1 MRILAAELSDFRNF
15 EEVAL
20 QFSPS
25 RTVLVG
31 ANGQGK
37 TNLLEAL
44 YMVAGLRPLRSVPR
58 SELIRYAARRAK
70 VRVSIT
76 SEHSGLTHELEVEL
90 FRTTRRLTKD
100 HKRCDT
106 TSFLGC
112 FVAVAFTPDDLQL
125 TKGSPELR
133 RRFLDRAI
141 LNAQPSHLDTALR
154 YAQALKAR
162 TRLLAQDAS
171 DQVLDSYDEVLAGEG
186 AKLMIARQTYV
197 AALAPVLVSTF
208 ESIATPAPPLS
219 VRYQSTVPEAGLS
232 RDRDAL
238 EAELRQLLA
247 RRRTHDRHR
256 RSTSIG
262 PHRDDL
268 ELYFEDK
275 AVKMRA
281 SQGQHRAL
289 VLALKLSEIRMV
301 TERLGEPPVL
311 LLDDISSELD
321 QVRSRQLFEAV
332 EGLRGQVILST
343 TEAGQIPAPPGTRF
357 YDVAEGR
364 LSARAGAT

>member
-1 MRILAAELSDFRNF
+1 MRISAAELSDFRNL

-44 YMVAGLRPLRSVPR
+44 YLVAALRPLRPVPR
-58 SELIRYAARRAK
+58 AELIRHGAKRAK
-70 VRVSIT
+70 VRVSVT
-76 SEHSGLTHELEVEL
+76 SEHSGLTHGLEVEL
-90 FRTTRRLTKD
+90 WKTARHIKKD
-100 HKRCDT
+100 DKRCDT
-106 TSFLGC
+106 QSFLGH
-112 FVAVAFTPDDLQL
+112 FVAVAFTPDDLML

-162 TRLLAQDAS
+162 NRLLAKEAA
-171 DQVLDSYDEVLAGEG
+171 DSLISAYDDILAREG
-186 AKLMIARQTYV
+186 AKLSAARLRYV
-197 AALAPVLVSTF
+197 SALEPVLLATF
-208 ESIATPAPPLS
+208 RRIAEPAPDLA
-219 VRYQSTVPEAGLS
+219 VGYTSTIPGLS
-232 RDRDAL
+232 ATLSPSVLEGAL
-238 EAELRQLLA
+238 RELLSA
-247 RRRTHDRHR
+247 RLGYDRHR
-256 RSTSIG
+256 RTTSVG

-268 ELYFEDK
+268 ELSLDGK
-275 AVKMRA
+275 PAKLRA

-289 VLALKLSEIRMV
+289 VLALKLAEIQLV
-301 TERLGEPPVL
+301 TERLGEAPVL

-321 QVRSRQLFEAV
+321 QLRSRQLFEAV
-332 EGLRGQVILST
+332 EALRGQVILST
-343 TEAGQIPAPPGTRF
+343 TDAGPIPTPPGTLV
-357 YDVAEGR
+357 YDVARGR
-364 LSARAGAT
+364 VSLRPGPT

>member
-1 MRILAAELSDFRNF
+1 MRILAAELFDFRNF

-20 QFSPS
+20 QFSPT

-44 YMVAGLRPLRSVPR
+44 YVVAGLRPLRPVPR
-58 SELIRYAARRAK
+58 VELIRHGAKRAK
-70 VRVSIT
+70 VSVSIT

-90 FRTTRRLTKD
+90 FKTTRQLRKD
-100 HKRCDT
+100 HKRTDT
-106 TSFLGC
+106 SSFLGN

-141 LNAQPSHLDTALR
+141 LNAQPSHLETALR
-154 YAQALKAR
+154 YAQALKSR
-162 TRLLAQDAS
+162 NRLLAKDAP
-171 DQVLDSYDEVLAGEG
+171 DALIASYDEILVREG
-186 AKLMIARQTYV
+186 ARLTAARLQYV
-197 AALAPVLVSTF
+197 RTLEPVLIRTF
-208 ESIATPAPPLS
+208 ARIAEPAPSLAVAYASSIPDAM
-219 VRYQSTVPEAGLS
+219 STPETA
-232 RDRDAL
+232 AL
-238 EAELRQLLA
+238 EAKLA
-247 RRRTHDRHR
+247 SLFLERRGYDRHR
-256 RSTSIG
+256 RTTSVG

-268 ELYFEDK
+268 ELVLEEK
-275 AVKMRA
+275 PAKLRA

-289 VLALKLSEIRMV
+289 VLALKLAEIHLV

-321 QVRSRQLFEAV
+321 QDRSRQLFEAV
-332 EGLRGQVILST
+332 EALRGQVVLST
-343 TEAGQIPAPPGTRF
+343 TDLRPIPTPPGTLI
-357 YDVAEGR
+357 YDVTQGR
-364 LSARAGAT
+364 IALRPGVT

>member
-20 QFSPS
+20 RFSAS

-44 YMVAGLRPLRSVPR
+44 YMVAGLRPLRPVPR
-58 SELIRYAARRAK
+58 AELIRHAARRAK

-76 SEHSGLTHELEVEL
+76 SEHSGLTHELELEL
-90 FRTTRRLTKD
+90 FKTTRRLEKD

-106 TSFLGC
+106 QSFLGT

-141 LNAQPSHLDTALR
+141 LNAQPSHLGNALR
-154 YAQALKAR
+154 YAQALKGR
-162 TRLLAQDAS
+162 NRLLAQDAS
-171 DQVLDSYDEVLAGEG
+171 DDLLSSYDEVLAKEG
-186 AKLMIARQTYV
+186 AKLMAARESYV
-197 AALAPVLVSTF
+197 RALEPVLTEIF
-208 ESIATPAPPLS
+208 EHIAQPAPRLV
-219 VRYQSTVPEAGLS
+219 VRYSSTVPPEVES
-232 RDRDAL
+232 RSPDAL
-238 EAELRQLLA
+238 EALLSSLLEK
-247 RRRTHDRHR
+247 RRTHDRHR
-256 RSTSIG
+256 RSTSVG

-268 ELYFEDK
+268 ELFFDDRP
-275 AVKMRA
+275 VKMRA

-289 VLALKLSEIRMV
+289 VLALKLAEIRMV

-321 QVRSRQLFEAV
+321 RERSRQLFEAV
-332 EGLRGQVILST
+332 EALRGQVILST
-343 TEAGQIPAPPGTRF
+343 TDERQVPAPPGTYF
-357 YDVAEGR
+357 YDVSQGR
-364 LSARAGAT
+364 VSPRPSSA

>member
-37 TNLLEAL
+37 TNLIEAL
-44 YMVAGLRPLRSVPR
+44 YLVAGLRPLRPVPR
-58 SELIRYAARRAK
+58 SELIRHSARCAK

-76 SEHSGLTHELEVEL
+76 SEHSGLTHELEIEL

-125 TKGSPELR
+125 TKGAPELR

-162 TRLLAQDAS
+162 NRLLVQEAKDE
-171 DQVLDSYDEVLAGEG
+171 VLESYDEVLAREG
-186 AKLMIARQTYV
+186 AKLMASRESYLQALGPLLVESFERIA
-197 AALAPVLVSTF
+197 S
-208 ESIATPAPPLS
+208 PAPPLT
-219 VRYQSTVPEAGLS
+219 VRYQSTVPEELGPRDAAGL
-232 RDRDAL
+232 
-238 EAELRQLLA
+238 ELSLRSLLQ
-247 RRRTHDRHR
+247 RRRAFDRHR
-256 RSTSIG
+256 RSTSVG

-275 AVKMRA
+275 AVKLRA

-321 QVRSRQLFEAV
+321 QLRSRQLFEAV

-343 TEAGQIPAPPGTRF
+343 TDAGALPSPAGTRF
-357 YDVAEGR
+357 YQVSEGR
-364 LSARAGAT
+364 LSLKPSAT